1 MAVRWPKCATTLRG
15 ANVASSWDEYE
26 NEIEREEARESIR
39 RQKQKSSINTFAQA
53 AIIIVACIGGL
64 LLVKALFID

>member
-1 MAVRWPKCATTLRG
+1 MAISR
-15 ANVASSWDEYE
+15 DEYE

-39 RQKQKSSINTFAQA
+39 RQKRKSATNTFAQA

-64 LLVKALFID
+64 LLVKVLFID